1 MARNNRKN
9 YGKNKNRNH
18 NNKNRNNK
26 NRNRNKGG
34 NVFIPK
40 FYWNNNQGVAGRYAG
55 VLEINEK
62 GWGFIR
68 KLDYEFSYN
77 PKDPF
82 LKPEEVKALELRQG
96 LILEGEFEEDHQGN
110 KHVFSIDFINRQPLE
125 AWTKCARFER
135 QVPIMPVD
143 WIKMGEQAE
152 DIEMRVIDLV
162 SPIGKGQRAL
172 IVAPPRTG
180 KTVLLKQIANAVA
193 QNNPDIHLS
202 VLLVDE
208 RPEEVTDFIRS
219 TDAEVFAS
227 SNDKKTNSHIRITE
241 MALGY
246 AKRKAEMGEDAVL
259 LIDSLTRLGRAYNAV
274 QSNSGRTLSGGLDIR
289 ALEIPKKIF
298 GSARKI
304 EGGGS
309 LTIIATC
316 LIETNSRM
324 DDLIFEEFK
333 GTGNMELVLDR
344 ELANDR
350 IYPAINITA
359 SGTRNE
365 DKFITDSLEER
376 NMVRRYLLKKSP
388 RESMLG
394 LLKVLKNTE
403 SNQELLNQ
411 IAALV

>member
-1 MARNNRKN
+1 MARNKKN
-9 YGKNKNRNH
+9 YKNRGKKRGT
-18 NNKNRNNK
+18 KN
-26 NRNRNKGG
+26 NKGG

-40 FYWNNNQGVAGRYAG
+40 FQWNNNMGVAGRYAG
-55 VLEINEK
+55 ILEINSK

-77 PKDPF
+77 PQDPF
-82 LKPEEVKALELRQG
+82 LKPEEVKALDLRPG
-96 LILEGEFEEDHQGN
+96 LVLEGEFEEDNQGH
-110 KHVFSIDFINRQPLE
+110 KHVHSVDVINGQPIE
-125 AWTKCARFER
+125 AWTKSSRFER
-135 QVPIMPVD
+135 QTPIMPVE
-143 WIKMGEQAE
+143 WIKLGNSPDQV
-152 DIEMRVIDLV
+152 EMRVIDLV
-162 SPIGKGQRAL
+162 APVGKGQRAL

-180 KTVLLKQIANAVA
+180 KSVLLKEIAKTLNEH
-193 QNNPDIHLS
+193 QKDIHVS

-219 TDAEVFAS
+219 TSAEVFAS
-227 SNDKKTNSHIRITE
+227 SNDKPTQSHIRITE

-246 AKRKAEMGEDAVL
+246 AKRKAEMGQDSVL
-259 LIDSLTRLGRAYNAV
+259 LIDSLTRLSRAYNAI

-298 GSARKI
+298 GSARAI

-344 ELANDR
+344 ELSNDR
-350 IYPAINITA
+350 IYPAINIAA

-365 DKFITDSLEER
+365 HKFISDSLEER

-411 IAALV
+411 IAALA

>member
-1 MARNNRKN
+1 MARSKK
-9 YGKNKNRNH
+9 GKGRNH
-18 NNKNRNNK
+18 KKSNKK
-26 NRNRNKGG
+26 GKGG

-40 FYWNNNQGVAGRYAG
+40 FHTNQKSG
-55 VLEINEK
+55 VLEINQK
-62 GWGFIR
+62 GYGFIR
-68 KLDYEFSYN
+68 KLDFEFSYS
-77 PKDPF
+77 KSDPF
-82 LKPEEVKALELRQG
+82 LKPDEVRHHDLRSG
-96 LILEGEFEEDHQGN
+96 LILEGEFEEDQSGN
-110 KHVFSIDFINRQPLE
+110 RHVHSIEKVNGNPAEFWQKINR
-125 AWTKCARFER
+125 FEL
-135 QVPIMPVD
+135 QTPIMPV
-143 WIKMGEQAE
+143 EQLKLGQKPDDHE
-152 DIEMRVIDLV
+152 LRVMDLV
-162 SPIGKGQRAL
+162 APVGRGQRAL

-180 KTVLLKQIANAVA
+180 KTVLLKKIAKSLTDNYDDVSTA
-193 QNNPDIHLS
+193 I
-202 VLLVDE
+202 LLVDE

-219 TDAEVFAS
+219 TQAEVFAS
-227 SNDKKTNSHIRITE
+227 SNDKPTDSHVRISE

-246 AKRKAEMGEDAVL
+246 VKRKAECGQDAVL
-259 LIDSLTRLGRAYNAV
+259 LIDSLTRLGRAYNAA

-344 ELANDR
+344 DIANDR
-350 IYPAINITA
+350 IYPAINIAA

-376 NMVRRYLLKKSP
+376 NMVRRFLLKKNPKESL
-388 RESMLG
+388 SML
-394 LLKVLKNTE
+394 LQVIRRTE
-403 SNQELLNQ
+403 SNEELFNQ
-411 IAALV
+411 IAATT

>member
-1 MARNNRKN
+1 MARSRKN
-9 YGKNKNRNH
+9 KG
-18 NNKNRNNK
+18 
-26 NRNRNKGG
+26 RNKPKGKKKG
-34 NVFIPK
+34 NTKKNGFVPQFHH
-40 FYWNNNQGVAGRYAG
+40 NQKTRIGGRYSG
-55 VLEINEK
+55 ILEVNPK
-62 GWGFIR
+62 GYGFIR
-68 KLDYEFSYN
+68 RIDYEFSFD

-82 LKPEEVKALELRQG
+82 LKPDEVRHHDLRSG
-96 LILEGEFEEDHQGN
+96 LVMEGEFEQDQSGN
-110 KHVFSIDFINRQPLE
+110 RHVHSIEKINGRPASEWQ
-125 AWTKCARFER
+125 KVNRFEL
-135 QVPIMPVD
+135 QTPIMPNEY
-143 WIKMGEQAE
+143 IKLGFNPDDVEL
-152 DIEMRVIDLV
+152 RVMDLV
-162 SPIGKGQRAL
+162 APIGRGQRAL

-180 KTVLLKQIANAVA
+180 KTVLLKKIAKSLTENH
-193 QNNPDIHLS
+193 PDIHTGI
-202 VLLVDE
+202 LLVDE
-208 RPEEVTDFIRS
+208 RPEEVTDFLRS
-219 TDAEVFAS
+219 TNAEVFAS
-227 SNDKKTNSHIRITE
+227 SNDKPTESHVRISE

-246 AKRKAEMGEDAVL
+246 VKRKAESGQHAVL

-316 LIETNSRM
+316 LVETNSRM

-350 IYPAINITA
+350 IFPAINIAA

-376 NMVRRYLLKKSP
+376 NMVRRFLLKKSP
-388 RESMLG
+388 KESMLM
-394 LLKVLKNTE
+394 LLQVMKRTE
-403 SNQELLNQ
+403 SNEEIFQQ
-411 IAALV
+411 IAATT